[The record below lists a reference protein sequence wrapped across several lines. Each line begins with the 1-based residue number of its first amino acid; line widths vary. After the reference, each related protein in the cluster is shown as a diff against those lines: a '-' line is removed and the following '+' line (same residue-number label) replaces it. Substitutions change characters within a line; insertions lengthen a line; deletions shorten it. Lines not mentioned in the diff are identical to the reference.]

1 MSLLLLIETSTK
13 VCSAAL
19 SREGEVIGVAEE
31 KSSSYS
37 HSSQLTVFIKKL
49 IDEAGISFEQLDG
62 VSVSKGPGSY
72 TGLRIGVS
80 VAKGLCYALDIPL
93 ISVDTLKAMAVMV
106 VRSRKDIL
114 QDNKDVLLCPMI
126 DARRM
131 EVYNAIFDYDL
142 NVVKSVTADVV
153 DSNTFSELLKNN
165 TIWFFGDGAA
175 KCSSV
180 IDSPNVYFLEE
191 IEPSAIGMAPLAYE
205 KFMNNNFESTAY
217 FEPFYLKDFIG
228 GKPKVKGLFD

>member
-19 SREGEVIGVAEE
+19 SRESEVIGIAEE

-37 HSSQLTVFIKKL
+37 HSSQLTVFIKRL
-49 IDEAGISFEQLDG
+49 IEEAGISFEQLDG
-62 VSVSKGPGSY
+62 VSVSRGPGSY

-93 ISVDTLKAMAVMV
+93 ISVDTLKAMAVMAI
-106 VRSRKDIL
+106 RSKKDIL

-131 EVYNAIFDYDL
+131 EVYNAIFDYNL
-142 NVVKSVTADVV
+142 SVIKPVTADII
-153 DSNTFSELLKNN
+153 DGDTFGELLKNN
-165 TIWFFGDGAA
+165 SIWFFGDGSY
-175 KCSSV
+175 KCSPV
-180 IDSPNVYFLEE
+180 IDSPNAYFLQE
-191 IEPSAIGMAPLAYE
+191 IEPSAVGMASLAHE
-205 KFMNNNFESTAY
+205 KFMNKNFESTAY

>member
-49 IDEAGISFEQLDG
+49 IDQAGVSFEQLDG
-62 VSVSKGPGSY
+62 VSVSRGPGSY

-131 EVYNAIFDYDL
+131 EVYNAIFDYKL
-142 NVVKSVTADVV
+142 NAVKPVTADVV

-165 TIWFFGDGAA
+165 TIWFFGDGAQ

-180 IDSPNVYFLEE
+180 IDSPNAYFLED
-191 IEPSAIGMAPLAYE
+191 IESSAVGMAPLAYE
-205 KFMNNNFESTAY
+205 KFMNKNFVSTAY